1 MTSGICKRDD
11 RPAYSKWRAFVAEG
25 QIRRRSGIKGFA
37 RNRSGVAAVEAA
49 FVLPAMLAGL
59 FFVIETGRVFF
70 AKVEFDYAVHAA
82 TRLGMVANNAS
93 KSVVEQELKKR
104 FILLAPAN
112 LTGVTMGEVVN
123 ADNTRTATLTAS
135 YQFKFFVPFTQH
147 KSITLTRTVSF
158 LKGA

>member
-1 MTSGICKRDD
+1 MTIVYPDIDEIAAVSQ
-11 RPAYSKWRAFVAEG
+11 WRTFVAEG
-25 QIRRRSGIKGFA
+25 QMRRRTGVKGFA
-37 RNRSGVAAVEAA
+37 RNRSGAAAVEAA
-49 FVLPAMLAGL
+49 FVLPVMLAGL
-59 FFVIETGRVFF
+59 FFVMETGRAFF
-70 AKVEFDYAVHAA
+70 AKIEFDYAVHAA

-93 KSVVEQELKKR
+93 KTAVEQEMKNR

-112 LTGVTMGEVVN
+112 LNGVTMAEVVN

-135 YQFKFFVPFTQH
+135 YQFNFIIPFTSR

>member
-1 MTSGICKRDD
+1 MTIVFHNIDERTAVSRWGT
-11 RPAYSKWRAFVAEG
+11 FVAEG
-25 QIRRRSGIKGFA
+25 RKRRRTGVKGFA
-37 RNRSGVAAVEAA
+37 RNRSGAAAVEAA
-49 FVLPAMLAGL
+49 FVLPVMLAG
-59 FFVIETGRVFF
+59 FFLVMETGRVFF

-82 TRLGMVANNAS
+82 TRLGMVANNAN
-93 KSVVEQELKKR
+93 KAAVEQEMKNR

-112 LTGVTMGEVVN
+112 LNGVTMAEVVN

-135 YQFKFFVPFTQH
+135 YQFNFLIPFTSH